1 MKSNSTLMM
10 ALGAILAFFGPL
22 DGKPAVMVE
31 GLLSLGEEA
40 HAPAKDNESYG
51 FSGEGAN
58 EPSFP
63 VFGTTSLIP

>member
-40 HAPAKDNESYG
+40 HAPAKDNESYCKKQKT
-51 FSGEGAN
+51 S
-58 EPSFP
+58 EP
-63 VFGTTSLIP
+63 TSRASRAIPIAK